1 MPVTPMLQCDAL
13 AERVAQM
20 GTEIRAAFGP
30 EPIVVIGV
38 LKGSIIFLA
47 DLVRAIPGD
56 VELEFLG
63 VSSYAGT
70 ETTGAVRIT
79 HDLRCDVT
87 DRNVLLVEDIV
98 DTGLTLDWIRRTL
111 SARSPR
117 ALRVATLLDKPSRR
131 RVAVEVDF
139 CGFRIP
145 DAFVVGYGLDYD
157 ERYRN
162 LPYVGVLQLP

>member
-1 MPVTPMLQCDAL
+1 MGIAPLLEAPVIAS
-13 AERVAQM
+13 RVAQL
-20 GTEIRAAFGP
+20 GAEIRAAVGP
-30 EPIVVIGV
+30 EPLVVVGV
-38 LKGSIIFLA
+38 LKGSVIFLA

-79 HDLRCDVT
+79 HDLRRDVAGQH
-87 DRNVLLVEDIV
+87 VLLVEDIV
-98 DTGLTLDWIRRTL
+98 DTGLTLDWIRRIL
-111 SARSPR
+111 GARSPR
-117 ALRVATLLDKPSRR
+117 SLRVATLLDKPSRR
-131 RVAVEVDF
+131 RVAVDVDF
-139 CGFRIP
+139 CGFQIP

-162 LPYVGVLQLP
+162 LPFVGVLQQP